1 MSIENI
7 MKVVK
12 GKHSHAAPRVAKG
25 GSSFQRTALT
35 VQGCPDPISSS
46 LHDAGAMNQVP
57 QQVRRTLLRCGT
69 PALEE
74 LKPGDT
80 VLDLG
85 SKGDIDV
92 EFMAGA
98 IGSIPLD
105 LNSVELIIMNCVEFL
120 KGEIGSIPVPEN
132 SVDVIISDCVIN
144 LSADKDRVLRE
155 AFRIL
160 KPGGRLAVSDMVLR
174 EPVPAGLRRRMEK
187 WVWCMARAIEENEY
201 LESLARAGFEGVS
214 VQPTHIY
221 HVEDARGLL
230 SSKGIDVDAIAPL
243 VDGKFM
249 SAFVRAKK
257 PSA

>member
-7 MKVVK
+7 KEVVK
-12 GKHSHAAPRVAKG
+12 GTHGRAASPVAKG
-25 GSSFQRTALT
+25 GSSFRRTALT
-35 VQGCPDPISSS
+35 VKGRPNSISSS
-46 LHDAGAMNQVP
+46 LYDAGPMNQVP
-57 QQVRRTLLRCGT
+57 QQVPPALLRCGT
-69 PALEE
+69 PALVE

-92 EFMAGA
+92 EFLAGG
-98 IGSIPLD
+98 IGSIPLG
-105 LNSVELIIMNCVEFL
+105 LNSVELIIMNCV
-120 KGEIGSIPVPEN
+120 
-132 SVDVIISDCVIN
+132 IN
-144 LSADKDRVLRE
+144 LSADNDRVLRE

-160 KPGGRLAVSDMVLR
+160 KPGGRLAISDMALR
-174 EPVPAGLRRRMEK
+174 DPVPAGLRRRMEK

-230 SSKGIDVDAIAPL
+230 SSKGIDVDAIARL